1 MNINGKWTKTFSFLW
16 NIKLSLSINAIP
28 MYSLSSNLT
37 VYCNLLESWLI
48 APQLYISI
56 ALIVG
61 SFVTQTLIQLQ
72 LKTFGFWIVFDLLID
87 NKVKWTLE
95 FLFIFVERIIFIIRI
110 MNSTK
115 KWWELVIYCSLRTIL
130 YEPKVFLQLSVRY
143 KALKLMR
150 LVHPK

>member
-48 APQLYISI
+48 VPQLYIYI

-110 MNSTK
+110 MNSTT
-115 KWWELVIYCSLRTIL
+115 KWWKLAIYCSLRTIL
-130 YEPKVFLQLSVRY
+130 YELKVFLQLSVRY